1 MYLDRI
7 VETKKTEVQALSLT
21 FNQAEAEA
29 AIAALPPVRGFR
41 KALIEGRKRPMGLI
55 AEVKKASPSKGLIR
69 PDFDPVKIAQDYEAA
84 GADCLSVLTDTEYFQ
99 GSGDYLR
106 QVREAVQLPLL
117 RKDFIID
124 ERQIYE
130 ARLLGAD
137 AVLLIAAI
145 LTGEQLLRLART
157 AAKLDLD
164 VLVEIHNREE
174 LAAVS
179 EAGLLDMPH
188 TLLGVNNRDL
198 NTFVTS
204 LQTTADLLAGI
215 QGGIPVIS
223 ESGITSTSDMAFLRE
238 AGASGV
244 LVGEYFMRRENVGEA
259 VHHLMGLPAADEEGS
274 DHG

>member
-7 VETKKTEVQALSLT
+7 VETKKTEVQALSLN
-21 FNQAEAEA
+21 FNLTEAEE

-41 KALIEGRKRPMGLI
+41 KALMEGRKREMGLI

-84 GADCLSVLTDTEYFQ
+84 GADCLSVLTDTAYFQ

-124 ERQIYE
+124 DRQIYE

-145 LTGEQLLRLART
+145 LTGEQLLRFTHT
-157 AAKLDLD
+157 AAALNLD
-164 VLVEIHNREE
+164 VLIEIHNRTE
-174 LAAVS
+174 LETVS
-179 EAGLLDMPH
+179 AAGLLNMPH
-188 TLLGVNNRDL
+188 TLLGINNRDL
-198 NTFVTS
+198 HTFATS
-204 LQTTADLLAGI
+204 LQTTADLLATI
-215 QGGIPVIS
+215 QGGVPVIS
-223 ESGITSTSDMAFLRE
+223 ESGISSPEDIAYLRE
-238 AGASGV
+238 TGASGV

-259 VHHLMGLPAADEEGS
+259 VHHLMGLPAADKEGS
-274 DHG
+274 FHG